1 MLRGETNART
11 ASFRAILSLLA
22 LLALAV
28 PSRAQEPTLE
38 DYRGRLPEQTIL
50 CVSWQNLSELETL
63 RATNPLLRLLG
74 SPEMKSNWKALE
86 EYQRELAKR
95 KPAGERGAAS
105 PARTS
110 SDIADLARLAANPG
124 FIALVAPP
132 RFAEASGSPREPAML
147 FLYHA
152 TGKEELLARL
162 DAQNRNPG
170 EKRSTYEFEGTTVEE
185 TRDAE
190 GKPKK
195 YEARVGRWL
204 VGGSER
210 ESFEAWTR
218 AVREAPEHSLRDSAT
233 YHRAQSLWSPGSQ
246 VRGYLDVALLM
257 ESLRAVPP
265 AKPGEPTAAQVFEAL
280 DLHRWELVTLDATL
294 DASTVRYQVIGHQSG
309 EREGLLGVLGLPVDE
324 FPSLRMAPSSAV
336 AYSAAQVDL
345 LATWTYLL
353 EAVDAFAPPPQA
365 GMIQGVL
372 AMAEGLLGMPLD
384 ELMAAWGDEYAQF
397 SSTDDD
403 GTLRSVYA
411 LSLRDREQVLATLR
425 HVVAK
430 DVVFLPVEELPA
442 ASETTGSAVYF
453 RVMSGPPP
461 PADPDATEKDE
472 PRQPSLHLV
481 VAGDWLLVSERK
493 EDLEAA
499 LARAHGGSP
508 FLGQSPAYQQ
518 ARSRFPASLSGFS
531 FVDAEHWLETD
542 AAKQLLRAILEGAA
556 RTSSKPDKK
565 PETSDPDAHSGADSP
580 PAEDSA
586 QAEEPPVPFPELQ
599 IPRGYL
605 KWLLSATT
613 RDAHSFRFVGIIE

>member
-1 MLRGETNART
+1 MLRTNART
-11 ASFRAILSLLA
+11 ASFRAVLSLLA

-38 DYRGRLPEQTIL
+38 DYRDRLPEQTIL

-74 SPEMKSNWKALE
+74 SPEMKANWKALE
-86 EYQRELAKR
+86 EYQRELEKR
-95 KPAGERGAAS
+95 KPAGERAAART
-105 PARTS
+105 ARTS
-110 SDIADLARLAANPG
+110 SDIADLARLATNPG

-132 RFAEASGSPREPAML
+132 RSAEASGSPREPTMV
-147 FLYHA
+147 FLYDA
-152 TGKEELLARL
+152 TGQEELLARL
-162 DAQNRNPG
+162 DAQNRKPG
-170 EKRSTYEFEGTTVEE
+170 EKRSTYKFEGATVEE
-185 TRDAE
+185 SRDAE

-210 ESFEAWTR
+210 ETFEAWIY
-218 AVREAPEHSLRDSAT
+218 AVREAPESSLRDSAA
-233 YHRAQSLWSPGSQ
+233 YQRAQSLWSPGSQ
-246 VRGYLDVALLM
+246 VRGYLDVSLLM
-257 ESLRAVPP
+257 ENLRAAPP
-265 AKPGEPTAAQVFEAL
+265 SKPGEPTAAQVFEAL
-280 DLHRWELVTLDATL
+280 DLHRWEVLTFDATL
-294 DASTVRYQVIGHQSG
+294 DASAVRYEVTGHQGG

-324 FPSLRMAPSSAV
+324 FPSLRLAPSNAV

-345 LATWTYLL
+345 LAAWTYLL
-353 EAVDAFAPPPQA
+353 EAVDTFAPPPQA

-425 HVVAK
+425 HVVEK
-430 DVVFLPVEELPA
+430 DVVFLPVEEVSA
-442 ASETTGSAVYF
+442 GETAGGATYF
-453 RVMSGPPP
+453 RLMAG
-461 PADPDATEKDE
+461 EKGE
-472 PRQPSLHLV
+472 LRQPSLHLV
-481 VAGDWLLVSERK
+481 VAGNWLLVSERK
-493 EDLEAA
+493 EELEAA
-499 LARAHGGSP
+499 LARADGGRA

-518 ARSRFPASLSGFS
+518 ARSRFPALLSGFS
-531 FVDAEHWLETD
+531 FLDAEHWLETD

-556 RTSSKPDKK
+556 RTSSEPEKK
-565 PETSDPDAHSGADSP
+565 PEAADADATPGTDSP
-580 PAEDSA
+580 PADDPA
-586 QAEEPPVPFPELQ
+586 QAEAPPVPFPELQ

-613 RDAHSFRFVGIIE
+613 REAHSFRFVGIIE